1 MIFFINQ
8 NISTILIPISC
19 TFIECVFPFV
29 YSGVMYNTCT
39 RKDSQNGQPWCAT
52 NVDEATKEVLLGNW
66 GDCDRSCVA
75 SGRWPEE
82 NITISTSL
90 TNIPKLTPS
99 DVLYS
104 ESRYFK
110 E

>member
-1 MIFFINQ
+1 
-8 NISTILIPISC
+8 
-19 TFIECVFPFV
+19 
-29 YSGVMYNTCT
+29 MYNTCT

-110 E
+110 ESIKCSYIEIYSFVIGLYLLSKALV